1 MLSNGRVYLAGLVSL
16 FFLSGCVVRTY
27 SVTKERL
34 DQDLSGGNHGYLMG
48 KAEYDEGAESRKTE
62 RTTRI
67 LELEMKPVV
76 KLWPWGGK
84 KKKPAP
90 APIKTQ
96 IAESRVSGYQNYT
109 EKKYYSEEEELV
121 NAELSY
127 KEYVVEKGDTL
138 QKISQKFYGTTK
150 NWKNIYEANSD
161 KLKGPDQIRP
171 GQVLNIPE

>member
-1 MLSNGRVYLAGLVSL
+1 MLSNSRVYLAGLVFL

-27 SVTKERL
+27 SVTRERL
-34 DQDLSGGNHGYLMG
+34 DQDLSEGNRGYLIG
-48 KAEYDEGAESRKTE
+48 EAEYDEETEPRKME

-67 LELEMKPVV
+67 LELEMKPVI

-96 IAESRVSGYQNYT
+96 VAESRNPYS
-109 EKKYYSEEEELV
+109 EESYYSEEEEL
-121 NAELSY
+121 LSDEPSY
-127 KEYVVEKGDTL
+127 TEYVVKEGDTL

-150 NWKNIYEANSD
+150 AWKDIYEANSD